1 MKCTHRT
8 IEVMQ
13 ILMIC
18 TYNYIWSTYTHN
30 KVRGKYCIIYMCII
44 WSILCMQHVVG
55 HPCVRF
61 DPLLALN
68 DNNKAIFN
76 FSILLFR
83 SLLSCIFTFSFTLP
97 KTIILVYF
105 SLFSDKGIF
114 NRVGP
119 WKRVVDQ
126 DQGGQIQSPSRGTCW
141 QRPNMMKEPSRSIKI
156 FVDNK
161 QRNQRW

>member
-1 MKCTHRT
+1 
-8 IEVMQ
+8 
-13 ILMIC
+13 
-18 TYNYIWSTYTHN
+18 
-30 KVRGKYCIIYMCII
+30 
-44 WSILCMQHVVG
+44 MQHVVG

-119 WKRVVDQ
+119 
-126 DQGGQIQSPSRGTCW
+126 
-141 QRPNMMKEPSRSIKI
+141 
-156 FVDNK
+156 
-161 QRNQRW
+161 